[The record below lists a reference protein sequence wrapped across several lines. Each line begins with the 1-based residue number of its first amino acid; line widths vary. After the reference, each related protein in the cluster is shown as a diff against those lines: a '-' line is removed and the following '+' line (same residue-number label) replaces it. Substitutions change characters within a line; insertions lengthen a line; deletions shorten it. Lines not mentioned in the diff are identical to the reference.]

1 MPGLAPT
8 AAQVRAMDLTPEAI
22 TAVLVRFA
30 SDPDFPIAHI
40 GITSMTQGPTLSLL
54 LPFLLIVLTAGCGE
68 QSDRQ
73 PAAPDTGAEV
83 ATPATESAIAAIP
96 AIADAAPGTVPEL
109 EWDDLI
115 PADWQ
120 PEKLMADYDADSL
133 TDDDPRADELMDKL
147 KALWAEAPVVQALDG
162 QRLRLPGFVVPL
174 ETDATEITE
183 FLLVPY
189 FGACIHVPPPP
200 ANQTVHVLTAD
211 GAAYQGELFDTV
223 WVEGIMRVEQFS
235 NDLGDAGYRLEDA
248 EVSPY
253 DDEG

>member
-1 MPGLAPT
+1 
-8 AAQVRAMDLTPEAI
+8 
-22 TAVLVRFA
+22 
-30 SDPDFPIAHI
+30 
-40 GITSMTQGPTLSLL
+40 MTLGPLPSLL
-54 LPFLLIVLTAGCGE
+54 LAFLFIILATGCGE
-68 QSDRQ
+68 QSELQ
-73 PAAPDTGAEV
+73 PTA
-83 ATPATESAIAAIP
+83 PATDAQEATSATEPDIP
-96 AIADAAPGTVPEL
+96 ALANAAPGTVPEL

-120 PEKLMADYDADSL
+120 PEKLMADYDADNL

-200 ANQTVHVLTAD
+200 ANQTVLVLTAD

-248 EVSPY
+248 KVSPY
-253 DDEG
+253 EDEG